1 MKSTFKLSS
10 FKLSPFFI
18 VPCLFIFIL
27 SGCTLWYSN
36 DQVIDLKINVAH
48 IVNES
53 NNIYGAKG
61 KRLARNVSHPIALR
75 LFQLSDDNTFKKLDF
90 MTLYKNDRKELV
102 DSLIR
107 TKHLGIFYPGE
118 MQSIQ
123 LFLNADT
130 KYIAVLAEFSDLSA
144 ANFKD
149 IISVK
154 QVLDNQ
160 LTIIVAQ
167 SNVFIQTPI
176 IKD

>member
-10 FKLSPFFI
+10 FKLSPFKLSPFFI

-90 MTLYKNDRKELV
+90 MTLYKND
-102 DSLIR
+102 
-107 TKHLGIFYPGE
+107 LGIFYPGE